1 MCVPACERLDE
12 LDDIITTG
20 WLPLYCCMIIP
31 EWHAIIY
38 SYVIC
43 TLQLTA
49 HGLSLM
55 LEHYATAAKEEM
67 RYFEDAKI
75 PGIRAHK

>member
-1 MCVPACERLDE
+1 MNL
-12 LDDIITTG
+12 IN
-20 WLPLYCCMIIP
+20 
-31 EWHAIIY
+31 

-43 TLQLTA
+43 TLLTA

-67 RYFEDAKI
+67 QYFEDAKI